1 MSPGNDMVALLS
13 LSSTKSNRRRKADV
27 PVRSL
32 PATLLTNRISELHRR
47 LIDPTADIEAVK
59 DAKRGLLRLLSDP
72 LTLPV
77 IATPPMEMPALRN
90 ANANREPNA
99 NRVCEVCDRPLPRP
113 DSRMRV
119 SHHEKPA
126 QLLAPL
132 HSLS

>member
-1 MSPGNDMVALLS
+1 MVALLS
-13 LSSTKSNRRRKADV
+13 LSSTKSNRRRKADA

-47 LIDPTADIEAVK
+47 LIDPAADIETVK

-77 IATPPMEMPALRN
+77 ITTPPMEMPVLRSVS
-90 ANANREPNA
+90 ANREQNA

-113 DSRMRV
+113 HSGMRA
-119 SHHEKPA
+119 SHHKTLP